1 LTYYRGLRFVE
12 TTTFTRQV
20 SALLGDEEYQALQNA
35 LALCPECGPVIKGTG
50 GVRKAFG
57 KRGGLRAIYYWSPDG
72 ELFYMLALY
81 AKSAQDD
88 LTPGQLK
95 GIRQAVEEEFG

>member
-1 LTYYRGLRFVE
+1 MRFVE

-20 SALLGDEEYQALQNA
+20 TALLGDEEYRALQNA
-35 LALCPECGPVIKGTG
+35 LALCPECGPVIKGSG
-50 GVRKAFG
+50 GVRKIRWARKGSG

-88 LTPGQLK
+88 LTPAQLK